1 MSIVSDEQV
10 RISAGYIL
18 HVSFDNSTI
27 KLMDVERILS
37 IYEAMYPIVG
47 TRYVFLDKIQYT
59 ENWKLWMKVIYDG
72 RKDIRL
78 VATGEN
84 FV

>member
-18 HVSFDNSTI
+18 YVSFDNPII

-37 IYEAMYPIVG
+37 IYEAMFMKIPVIA
-47 TRYVFLDKIQYT
+47 FLYLLGKVEAEGQNGKI
-59 ENWKLWMKVIYDG
+59 
-72 RKDIRL
+72 
-78 VATGEN
+78 
-84 FV
+84 